1 MHVQKVFT
9 YSIIYLFILLLFNYL
24 FVNINSLKAESD
36 RIHREY
42 KSSQMLLEKARQSM
56 EDERKI
62 FDQSI
67 RKLEE
72 RLRELTL
79 IKEES
84 LMKVKTVQ
92 DMNTDL
98 RLTID
103 KLRTQVIF

>member
-1 MHVQKVFT
+1 
-9 YSIIYLFILLLFNYL
+9 
-24 FVNINSLKAESD
+24 
-36 RIHREY
+36 
-42 KSSQMLLEKARQSM
+42 MLLEKARQSM